1 MPSGRI
7 HTIRPFFGAPSLII
21 ATLLLVASA
30 PVSAQMGRWDGPGAT
45 SRHDRNWD
53 RDWPSRRQQSS
64 REGRVDAAQFAADGA
79 QDLLGHGEIRL
90 AVLPDSTPEQ
100 RQRLDY
106 EAAMLDRLGAAG
118 YDISGTGAG
127 AGQVAQIRI
136 QRDVAEPAEERRNPV
151 SGESSVMVSNHGTAV
166 GMALNLDFSE
176 PQKALISTRMELQI
190 IDLASGNVLWEGR
203 ASIVTRDED
212 EDWDEAAIA
221 NRLAAALLEGFPSHP
236 SA

>member
-1 MPSGRI
+1 MPAGRI
-7 HTIRPFFGAPSLII
+7 HTTSFLVAAS
-21 ATLLLVASA
+21 LLLVGTTPAI
-30 PVSAQMGRWDGPGAT
+30 AQMGRGPFGSSGWDGPGGY
-45 SRHDRNWD
+45 SRHD
-53 RDWPSRRQQSS
+53 RDWPSRRQESS

-79 QDLLGHGEIRL
+79 EDVLGHGEIRL

-100 RQRLDY
+100 RERLDY

-136 QRDVAEPAEERRNPV
+136 RRDVAEPAEERRNPV

-166 GMALNLDFSE
+166 GMALNLDFTE

-190 IDLASGNVLWEGR
+190 IDIASGNVLWEGR